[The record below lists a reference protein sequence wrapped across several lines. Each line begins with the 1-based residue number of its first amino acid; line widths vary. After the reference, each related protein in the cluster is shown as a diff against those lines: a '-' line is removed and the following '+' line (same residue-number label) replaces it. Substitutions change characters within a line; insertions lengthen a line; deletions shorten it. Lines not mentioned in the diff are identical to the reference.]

1 MPVQSLASD
10 PVLRKA
16 LPPHSPRMGVP
27 TPAPA
32 PGPAPW
38 LCVAAVL
45 EQDKEQGMGS
55 HMMNALNQLMW
66 CEGQPGA
73 VPTVWWNSCPA
84 CSHDSTVNSWEW
96 WFEPTGGAQAA
107 ALLERARR
115 KQASAKTRIGG
126 KRAAAAAPGGAGGAG
141 GLLCPAWTAANFP
154 SELQGLRMGREPPA
168 RGKAVGDDTDW
179 EKLFPGTGVR
189 DMRPVPFLSTSFGVH
204 REANSYT
211 AASMTP
217 TRRKLA
223 HRLLAQYVRPRADA
237 LGALLAEFEAAHFA
251 GRSLVIAVHVR
262 ATDHVFEF
270 KADTMVFLAAYFKAV
285 DALLAQHAAEHAGKI
300 VSIFVASDNQEAVN
314 GFVKRY
320 GQRGNVEVCF
330 SPAPRAEK
338 FDSFGWVSGEDD
350 AKKRQVG
357 TGIFQD
363 AWLMSK
369 AHHLVHWDSA
379 VVKLAAMLNPELV
392 SHYLPGPDEKTDD
405 GKQMTAAAVQKIM
418 QLREQREQGAL
429 RWAAGLPR
437 CAAPAD
443 CPRARELCTK
453 HFVGVGPV
461 EGRCMPVDEGNERN
475 LRNIF
480 LDNEANVRDAYVGT
494 IEEQLRAVRRAVPSL
509 DPEADTANLQT
520 APDKVAFKPP
530 SAQDFKD
537 MAMDGPATLFRV
549 FTIDEHYAKF
559 AQVKRDTDAWGMRN
573 KISLLEGKGRIAP
586 LPEPTTKLD
595 KWVWEVL
602 GMLAQLGAY
611 PPYMDAAEYP
621 AFCPGGTQQ
630 TFCGTEVCAKGNGHV
645 SLSRSNGWVPLV
657 CKYLKELPGV
667 VRTQHLHYAM
677 GDGPLAAA
685 LKDSP
690 GYTVDNFTRQCKA
703 TGVFSPDE

>member
-1 MPVQSLASD
+1 
-10 PVLRKA
+10 
-16 LPPHSPRMGVP
+16 
-27 TPAPA
+27 
-32 PGPAPW
+32 
-38 LCVAAVL
+38 
-45 EQDKEQGMGS
+45 MGS
-55 HMMNALNQLMW
+55 HMMNALNQLLW

-73 VPTVWWNSCPA
+73 VPTVWWNGCPA
-84 CSHDSTVNSWEW
+84 CSADSAVNSWEW
-96 WFEPTGGAQAA
+96 WFEPTGGEQAE

-115 KQASAKTRIGG
+115 KEWARRKQAPAKTRIGG
-126 KRAAAAAPGGAGGAG
+126 ERAAAAAAGGAG
-141 GLLCPAWTAANFP
+141 GLLCPAWTAGNFP

-168 RGKAVGDDTDW
+168 RGKLEAVGEDTDW

-189 DMRPVPFLSTSFGVH
+189 EMRPAPFLSTSFGVH

-223 HRLLAQYVRPRADA
+223 HRLLAQYVRPRADT

-270 KADTMVFLAAYFKAV
+270 KADTMVFLKAYFKAV
-285 DALLAQHAAEHAGKI
+285 DALVAEHAGKGKI
-300 VSIFVASDNQEAVN
+300 ISVFVASDNQQAVD

-338 FDSFGWVSGEDD
+338 FDSFGWVSGGDD
-350 AKKRQVG
+350 AQKRQTG
-357 TGIFQD
+357 SGIFQD

-392 SHYLPGPDEKTDD
+392 SHYLPGPDELTDD
-405 GKQMTAAAVQKIM
+405 GKQMTAAAVQEIM
-418 QLREQREQGAL
+418 QLREQREQSVL

-437 CAAPAD
+437 CTAPAD
-443 CPRARELCTK
+443 CPRARELCMK
-453 HFVGVGPV
+453 HFVGVGPA
-461 EGRCMPVDEGNERN
+461 EGRCMPVDGGDEPT

-480 LDNEANVRDAYVGT
+480 QSSEAGFVDAYVGT
-494 IEEQLRAVRRAVPSL
+494 IEEQLRAVRRALPSL
-509 DPEADTANLQT
+509 DPEADAANLQT
-520 APDKVAFKPP
+520 AADKVAFRPP
-530 SAQDFKD
+530 SAKDFKD
-537 MAMDGPATLFRV
+537 MAMDGYATLFRV
-549 FTIDEHYAKF
+549 FAIEEHYAKF
-559 AQVKRDTDAWGMRN
+559 AQVKRDTDVWGLRN

-586 LPEPTTKLD
+586 LPEPTAKLD

-602 GMLAQLGAY
+602 GMMGALGTY

-645 SLSRSNGWVPLV
+645 SLSKSNGWVPLV

-667 VRTQHLHYAM
+667 VRIQHVHYAM
-677 GDGPLAAA
+677 GDGPLLSA
-685 LKDSP
+685 LKDNP

-703 TGVFSPDE
+703 TGIFNNNI